1 MSQGSGDGRRQT
13 AGAERPSRAAPL
25 RHLFPHGHGQ
35 LPRAALRTSIG
46 FIAPDE
52 GELHHRRKKRV
63 LEGPKSL
70 VFFDFKKMNEC
81 SFISFGPLEVL
92 LASGA
97 VRVVRQPG
105 TGSNPAGQLRSLVHL
120 NPDHPGFN
128 DRAYRRRRDDIAR
141 IALEYEASTAV
152 AQVYYTPGEHGVWR
166 QVQSCLWP
174 LHERSVCTPLLEA
187 GRKLSMD
194 RRCIPQLEDINQQLR
209 RRTGFR
215 MEPVAG
221 LVSPRTFMRYLGRRI
236 FLSTQYIR
244 HHSQPFYTPEP
255 DVVHE
260 LVGHAATL
268 VHPGIAEVNRLLGQA
283 ADVANDTEM
292 VRVDRVY
299 WYTMEFGVL
308 AENGATKAYG
318 AGLLSS
324 CGELEAYASTATL
337 MDWDLERM
345 AETAFDPTM
354 FQSTLFVAPSFTHM
368 LVDVSRWVR
377 NGDWRD

>member
-1 MSQGSGDGRRQT
+1 MD
-13 AGAERPSRAAPL
+13 
-25 RHLFPHGHGQ
+25 
-35 LPRAALRTSIG
+35 LRTFTKHAG
-46 FIAPDE
+46 
-52 GELHHRRKKRV
+52 GEAD
-63 LEGPKSL
+63 L
-70 VFFDFKKMNEC
+70 VELD
-81 SFISFGPLEVL
+81 
-92 LASGA
+92 
-97 VRVVRQPG
+97 
-105 TGSNPAGQLRSLVHL
+105 
-120 NPDHPGFN
+120 PDHPGFR
-128 DRAYRRRRDDIAR
+128 DPVYRQRRNEIAR
-141 IALEYEASTAV
+141 IALDYSPGTAV
-152 AQVYYTPGEHGVWR
+152 PEAPYIAEEHAVWR
-166 QVQSCLWP
+166 TVWGALAALHQAHVAREILELQRFLP
-174 LHERSVCTPLLEA
+174 LDH
-187 GRKLSMD
+187 D
-194 RRCIPQLEDINQQLR
+194 RIPQLEDLNPSLENAA
-209 RRTGFR
+209 GFR